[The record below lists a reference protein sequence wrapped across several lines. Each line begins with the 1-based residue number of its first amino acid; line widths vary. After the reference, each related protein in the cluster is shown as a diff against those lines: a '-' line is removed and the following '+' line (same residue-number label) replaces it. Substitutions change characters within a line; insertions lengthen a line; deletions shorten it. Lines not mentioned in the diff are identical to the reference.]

1 MEKKNFFVSQL
12 SWLAYWPQ
20 FKAFDFLQSQ
30 IMANKYIP
38 SISSLQFDDLMP
50 WTKEKRIVGK
60 NAFQQKKKKHY

>member
-1 MEKKNFFVSQL
+1 M
-12 SWLAYWPQ
+12 
-20 FKAFDFLQSQ
+20 AFDFLQSQ